1 MYKVYERVCYTT
13 DHSEGVLRP
22 WYSHAGKVNA
32 ACARAS
38 RDALI
43 PYSLQYYETMPQRP
57 PLATIPV
64 DEGPRRELPYG
75 TKRQI

>member
-43 PYSLQYYETMPQRP
+43 PSSLQ
-57 PLATIPV
+57 
-64 DEGPRRELPYG
+64 
-75 TKRQI
+75 